1 MEQTNLTGYPSI
13 DKPWLKYYSEEA
25 INAKLP
31 ECTVFEYL
39 WKNNKDYLD
48 DVALIYFGKKIT
60 YGELFREVERVRNA
74 LLNEGIRKGDKVIL
88 FTSSTP
94 ETVYAVLA
102 LCRIGAVADMINPLF
117 TKEQAID
124 RINETEATLMIAL
137 EQLYDRIAD
146 AIPETCVKKTVIVPI
161 YRSMPTVKGAFAKL
175 KLKKPIPYGET
186 VVSWNAFV
194 QNGVNDQPDA
204 PYEKDHPLIMVYS
217 SGSTGASKGIVL
229 TNTGICGT
237 LSNYERPDYF
247 PHKRGE
253 SFLQMI
259 PVWFSTGIIIS
270 LFMPL
275 CIGICIILEPVFSK
289 ETFVRDIKQYRP
301 NMTLGSS
308 SLWMYAIKC
317 NKLKRKTLSFL
328 HYPITGGEKL
338 SASNEAEINRFLH
351 AHGCNAA
358 IIQGYG
364 MCELGGT
371 VTTAPYFYTKPG
383 SAGIPIKKVLV
394 ASFDVLTDKE
404 QKYYEEGEIR
414 IYTPA
419 RMKEYFRN
427 PKATAEFF
435 KTDEQGR
442 VWGCTGDIGYVDE
455 DGFVFI
461 KGRATDSCVV
471 ESGETVYFFDVE
483 DMILKDEAVAQC
495 KVVDIQTERGTEL
508 AAHIVFDETVVDPK
522 TKLREIAARVK
533 RELPP
538 HMAPQYYKVRTSIP
552 VHANGKRDVDAMRRD
567 REDLIR
573 ITSES

>member
-1 MEQTNLTGYPSI
+1 MEQTKLTGYPSI

-25 INAKLP
+25 INAPLL

-48 DVALIYFGKKIT
+48 DIALIYFGKKIT
-60 YGELFREVERVRNA
+60 YSELFREVERVRNA

-137 EQLYDRIAD
+137 EQLYNRIAD

-186 VVSWNAFV
+186 VIPWNAFV

-229 TNTGICGT
+229 TNDSIYATV
-237 LSNYERPDYF
+237 SYFHRREFPYEKTD
-247 PHKRGE
+247 E
-253 SFLQMI
+253 FLQMI
-259 PVWFSTGIIIS
+259 PVWFSTGIVIS
-270 LFMPL
+270 LIMPL
-275 CIGICIILEPVFSK
+275 SLGIATILEPVFSK
-289 ETFVRDIKQYRP
+289 ENFVRNLRKYRP
-301 NMTLGSS
+301 SMTLGAT
-308 SLWMYAIKC
+308 SLWLYAM
-317 NKLKRKTLSFL
+317 NSPQLKGIDFSNLK
-328 HYPITGGEKL
+328 YPITGGEKL
-338 SASNEAEINRFLH
+338 SENDEISVNSFLRQ
-351 AHGCNAA
+351 HGCNAP
-358 IIQGYG
+358 ILQGYG
-364 MCELGGT
+364 MCELGGM
-371 VTTAPYFYTKPG
+371 VTSSSVGHMKKGA
-383 SAGIPIKKVLV
+383 AGIPIINATVS
-394 ASFDVLTDKE
+394 AFDPYTNIE
-404 QKYYEEGEIR
+404 MRIGER
-414 IYTPA
+414 GELRVDTLG
-419 RMKEYFRN
+419 RMKEYFKN
-427 PKATAEFF
+427 PQATAEFF

-461 KGRATDSCVV
+461 KGRATDSCVLN
-471 ESGETVYFFDVE
+471 SGETVYMFDVE
-483 DMILKDEAVAQC
+483 DVILKDEAVAQC
-495 KVVDIQTERGTEL
+495 KVVDIQTEQGTEL
-508 AAHIVFDETVVDPK
+508 AAHIVFDETVADPK
-522 TKLREIAARVK
+522 AKLGEIAARVR
-533 RELPP
+533 RELLP
-538 HMAPQYYKVRTSIP
+538 HMVPQYYKVRTSIP

-567 REDLIR
+567 RDGLIR
-573 ITSES
+573 ITDE